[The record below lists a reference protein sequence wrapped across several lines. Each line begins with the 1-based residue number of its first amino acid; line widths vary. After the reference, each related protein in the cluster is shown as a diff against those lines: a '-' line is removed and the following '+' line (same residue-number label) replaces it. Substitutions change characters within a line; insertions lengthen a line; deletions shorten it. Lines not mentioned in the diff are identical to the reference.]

1 MNDYATIG
9 VYIFTMIIV
18 FAVTFVCMI
27 VNTINLSKIKDVQCK
42 PFQNKKPDY
51 PDKVIELLQTIVS
64 MQQHQTEEI
73 EKVKQQL
80 EIKNNGGT
88 KPGMKPKETVNH
100 EEMVRIHK
108 EQTELLQKILEATN
122 GEEKKKMQEKW
133 RQAVD
138 IINNS

>member
-1 MNDYATIG
+1 MDALLAELTGNLIG
-9 VYIFTMIIV
+9 IIIV
-18 FAVTFVCMI
+18 I
-27 VNTINLSKIKDVQCK
+27 VNFICTIVCTVNVSKIKDVQCK

-51 PDKVIELLQTIVS
+51 PDKVIELLQMIVS
-64 MQQHQTEEI
+64 IQQHQTEEI

-88 KPGMKPKETVNH
+88 KPGMKPKETVHH
-100 EEMVRIHK
+100 EEMLKIHK

-138 IINNS
+138 IINNT

>member
-1 MNDYATIG
+1 MGDLEQSYYGI
-9 VYIFTMIIV
+9 MIIFLIV
-18 FAVTFVCMI
+18 MFICTIVCT
-27 VNTINLSKIKDVQCK
+27 VNVSKIKDVQCK
-42 PFQNKKPDY
+42 PFQNKRPDY
-51 PDKVIELLQTIVS
+51 PDKVIELLQSIVS
-64 MQQHQTEEI
+64 MQQHQMDELVKIRQLQEI
-73 EKVKQQL
+73 A
-80 EIKNNGGT
+80 NNGGT
-88 KPGMKPKETVNH
+88 KPGMKPKETANH